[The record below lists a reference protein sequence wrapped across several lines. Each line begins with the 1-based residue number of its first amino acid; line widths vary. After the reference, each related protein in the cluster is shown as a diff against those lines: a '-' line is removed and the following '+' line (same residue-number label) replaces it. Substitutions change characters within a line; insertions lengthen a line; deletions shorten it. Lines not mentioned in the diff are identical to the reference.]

1 MNWQPIDT
9 APIDRT
15 DVLLWTP
22 SGQLV
27 GHTYDRRKWYASGVK
42 ASDWECDVELY
53 EAPTHWM
60 PLPPDPEGCVSTLA

>member
-27 GHTYDRRKWYASGVK
+27 GYTYDRRKWYASGVK
-42 ASDWECDVELY
+42 ASHEDCDVELY
-53 EAPTHWM
+53 EQPTHWM
-60 PLPPDPEGCVSTLA
+60 PQPPDPDGETSTLA